1 MFKRRQTERI
11 WLRNGLANTAL
22 TSLSLRFS
30 VLSIDFVRVTIVFMV
45 MIMTPGGENPE
56 LNYVDCEEPCC
67 MSSTS

>member
-22 TSLSLRFS
+22 TLLSLRFS
-30 VLSIDFVRVTIVFMV
+30 VLYIDFVRVTIGFMV

-56 LNYVDCEEPCC
+56 LNYAD
-67 MSSTS
+67 